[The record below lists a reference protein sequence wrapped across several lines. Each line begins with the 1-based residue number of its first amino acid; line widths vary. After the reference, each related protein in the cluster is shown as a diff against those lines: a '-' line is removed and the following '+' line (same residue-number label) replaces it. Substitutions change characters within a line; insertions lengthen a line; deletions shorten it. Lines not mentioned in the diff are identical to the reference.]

1 MNSFL
6 RIPVI
11 CLALFLVVS
20 AVQAV
25 DMENVLEDAK
35 VGEWVS
41 YKMPQANG
49 MTTKQTIVKITK
61 DEIVLK
67 VETKMPGMDLPP
79 TEIKIPKKLTGL
91 SILVSGGLLPAYESP
106 DYKGPKPKVSKG
118 QIEVKGKKIDCYIV
132 EMDMASGQ
140 KVKSYMSNS
149 IPVSGLIKVEINRK
163 VSMELVD
170 YGTK

>member
-6 RIPVI
+6 RIAVI

-20 AVQAV
+20 AAQAV

-49 MTTKQTIVKITK
+49 MTTNQTIVKITK

-79 TEIKIPKKLTGL
+79 TEIKIPKK
-91 SILVSGGLLPAYESP
+91 PAHESP